1 MAMGRGIPLVALAF
15 LIGLALLNRVDS
27 TEPGDEVDASSSDTT
42 STTAAGPAVAPEV
55 TTTTAAP
62 RAPRE
67 VRVLTANGTDVKG
80 AGGRIKD
87 RLMAAGYNTLA
98 ATDTRA
104 KATESTVY
112 FAAGYE
118 REAAKVAEALGLAP
132 TTVKAM
138 PTPAPVADL
147 KAANVL
153 VVVGPDLA
161 SAGATGATTTTA
173 RSGTASTTTTA
184 RSGTSSSS
192 TSTTAK
198 R

>member
-1 MAMGRGIPLVALAF
+1 MGRGIPLVALAF

-27 TEPGDEVDASSSDTT
+27 TEPGDQVGASSSDTT
-42 STTAAGPAVAPEV
+42 STTAAGPAVEPEV

-67 VRVLTANGTDVKG
+67 VRVLTANGTDVRG

-98 ATDTRA
+98 ATDTKA
-104 KATESTVY
+104 KATESAVY

-138 PTPAPVADL
+138 PAPPPVADL

-161 SAGATGATTTTA
+161 QAGATTTTA

-184 RSGTSSSS
+184 RSGASST
-192 TSTTAK
+192 TSTTA
-198 R
+198 RR

>member
-27 TEPGDEVDASSSDTT
+27 KEPGDQVETGSSDTT
-42 STTAAGPAVAPEV
+42 STTAVGGPVEPEV

-98 ATDTRA
+98 ATDTKA
-104 KATESTVY
+104 KATESAVY
-112 FAAGYE
+112 FAVGYE

-132 TTVKAM
+132 TTVKAV
-138 PTPAPVADL
+138 PAPPPVADL

-161 SAGATGATTTTA
+161 SAGATTTTA
-173 RSGTASTTTTA
+173 RSGTASTTTTTA
-184 RSGTSSSS
+184 RSGATSST
-192 TSTTAK
+192 TSTTA
-198 R
+198 RR